1 MLQRLGSVEQMDVL
15 DFGCGSGLY
24 SRLLKKRGARR
35 VVGYDEA
42 EGMLRYAS
50 RREEKE
56 RRGIE
61 YTSRLADRLE
71 GQFDVVLGVYVLH
84 YASTRE
90 GLHAMCASM
99 SRLLRPGGRLLTL
112 PIHPA
117 YEGDPEYYR
126 PYGLRLVSDR
136 PHEEGGAVQLELSY
150 DHFEASVTAW
160 YWSAAALETAL
171 RAAGFGSIQW
181 LDPMP
186 PGLTDVE
193 EAPEP
198 LRPYL
203 RKPHT
208 VLIDCRKE

>member
-24 SRLLKKRGARR
+24 SRLLKERGARR

-71 GQFDVVLGVYVLH
+71 GQFDVVLGVYVLP

-150 DHFEASVTAW
+150 DHLCMMRPEHGPDWATA
-160 YWSAAALETAL
+160 
-171 RAAGFGSIQW
+171 GHVQ
-181 LDPMP
+181 
-186 PGLTDVE
+186 E
-193 EAPEP
+193 E
-198 LRPYL
+198 R
-203 RKPHT
+203 
-208 VLIDCRKE
+208 